1 MMGVILALMDDR
13 YHLNQMRH
21 SREEKARSTQRIVD
35 IAAQRIR
42 EQGVDGPGVAEIM
55 KAAGMTHGG
64 FYKHFDSRDDLIAA
78 AVETAMRDP
87 EEGMAAVIANATDP
101 LAAFV
106 DWYVSADH
114 VADPGHGCG
123 VASLTGDIAHSDT
136 RLRAA
141 YHAQVERYLTALE
154 GMLGSRSRAT
164 VALATLVGAV
174 TVARALGTAPLA
186 DEILR
191 DVRQALKAQPAG

>member
-1 MMGVILALMDDR
+1 MAII
-13 YHLNQMRH
+13 YNSMRS
-21 SREEKARSTQRIVD
+21 SREEKAKSRQRILE
-35 IAAQRIR
+35 IAARRIR
-42 EQGVDGPGVAEIM
+42 EQGVAGPGVAEIM

-87 EEGMAAVIANATDP
+87 DGDMAAVIANAKEP

-114 VADPGHGCG
+114 VTDPGHGCG
-123 VASLTGDIAHSDT
+123 VAALTGDIAHSDT
-136 RLRAA
+136 RLRGA
-141 YHAQVERYLTALE
+141 YHAQVERYLTVLE
-154 GMLGSRSRAT
+154 QMLGTRSQAT

-191 DVRQALKAQPAG
+191 DVRKALKTRPTN

>member
-1 MMGVILALMDDR
+1 MTRIILAQMDDR
-13 YHLNQMRH
+13 YHLIQMRN
-21 SREEKARSTQRIVD
+21 SREEKAKSRQRILA
-35 IAAQRIR
+35 ITAQRIR

-64 FYKHFDSRDDLIAA
+64 FYKHFDSRDELIAA

-87 EEGMAAVIANATDP
+87 NEGMATVIANARDP

-123 VASLTGDIAHSDT
+123 VAALTGDIAHSDT
-136 RLRAA
+136 RLRGA

-154 GMLGSRSRAT
+154 DMLGTRSQAT
-164 VALATLVGAV
+164 VALTTLVGAV
-174 TVARALGTAPLA
+174 TVARALGTTPLA

-191 DVRQALKAQPAG
+191 DVRQALKARPTD